1 MSKFKRGD
9 KVLVFGGFEASDN
22 IRTVYTRVVADF
34 SVDRGY
40 YSLKELHYYVKGG
53 HMTRATLDNPMNRL
67 LYPEYK
73 PYKQFLVEELPN
85 EKENK

>member
-22 IRTVYTRVVADF
+22 IRTIYSRVISTPF
-34 SVDRGY
+34 GEKEM
-40 YSLKELHYYVKGG
+40 YSLKELYYYVRGDNI
-53 HMTRATLDNPMNRL
+53 TRAKLDNPINRL

>member
-9 KVLVFGGFEASDN
+9 KVLVFKGFDASDS

-34 SVDRGY
+34 SVDCGY
-40 YSLKELHYYVKGG
+40 YSLKELHYYVRDG
-53 HMTRATLDNPMNRL
+53 HMTRACLDNTMNRL
-67 LYPEYK
+67 LYPEYR

-85 EKENK
+85 EKETK